1 MSHPRSSTQKGKDS
15 CSYPSSCSLFSKD
28 KVAETIRSVRKEA
41 VSSPTYVGSVL
52 PYGYGCVRKQEKVV
66 FPDGTVY
73 SLTASW
79 VADPTLAM
87 LQEAGL
93 QTSPEKAKVSDKE
106 VNTPQF
112 YNAWSIVLSVVL
124 AGLYVA
130 VEDENAVVSDSDK
143 RNVNKKLFKKAR
155 INQSFKTMSKNMF
168 FGENKYST
176 NRHQQTEPL
185 RKEKTYETK
194 IREEVETVLV
204 INSDDDDVK
213 MKQEPEEV
221 KLKAESC
228 SCVSDSESHVSFTDQ
243 RLKDYAGT
251 IPRRRLI
258 PDMDEYK
265 RVTLSPKPYRVEKY
279 NSTRKRLPSPHSPI
293 KKALSPSAEVPI

>member
-112 YNAWSIVLSVVL
+112 YNAWSIGEKTHTIPNGSKQLL
-124 AGLYVA
+124 KLI
-130 VEDENAVVSDSDK
+130 
-143 RNVNKKLFKKAR
+143 NKA
-155 INQSFKTMSKNMF
+155 
-168 FGENKYST
+168 
-176 NRHQQTEPL
+176 EPL

-228 SCVSDSESHVSFTDQ
+228 ICVSDSESHVSFTDQ
-243 RLKDYAGT
+243 RLKLLNKSQHVNGSEDIT
-251 IPRRRLI
+251 
-258 PDMDEYK
+258 
-265 RVTLSPKPYRVEKY
+265 SVELHSILTEIR
-279 NSTRKRLPSPHSPI
+279 NLEQSPI
-293 KKALSPSAEVPI
+293 EKNEANDDSDFEIGNDVENYFD